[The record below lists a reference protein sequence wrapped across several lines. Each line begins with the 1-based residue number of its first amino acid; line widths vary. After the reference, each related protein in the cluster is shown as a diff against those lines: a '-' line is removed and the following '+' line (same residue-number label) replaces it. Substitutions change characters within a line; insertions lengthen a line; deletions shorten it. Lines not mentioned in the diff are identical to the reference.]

1 MDSKDDD
8 IEKQMSLIENLFNY
22 NESIVKQKIN
32 VNEESSVESLYN
44 IIFEYY
50 NDRIDYDS
58 TYFDP
63 YAYVNDMNENILE
76 SDNVNDMELLNHFNN
91 YISKLIDGDITEVE
105 SIISVYKLI
114 KFYYSERIIPESKYF
129 DSYAF
134 KNNLNEILDELDV
147 SDMSETESESE
158 TDTESESETT
168 SNVQIDPYLSRFIN
182 YSDNDDILL
191 YKKSKNHINNLEKF
205 INVNKFY

>member
-1 MDSKDDD
+1 
-8 IEKQMSLIENLFNY
+8 
-22 NESIVKQKIN
+22 
-32 VNEESSVESLYN
+32 
-44 IIFEYY
+44 
-50 NDRIDYDS
+50 
-58 TYFDP
+58 
-63 YAYVNDMNENILE
+63 MNENILE
-76 SDNVNDMELLNHFNN
+76 SDNVNDIELLNHFNN

-205 INVNKFY
+205 ININKFY